1 MTQITTEPMA
11 MSQVHTSNDYSTF
24 KTMEGNRNIN
34 KLHLRRLKESIKDN
48 YLFTVITVNENHE
61 IIDGQH
67 RFAAIKELGLP
78 VRYVVCEGYGLN
90 EIQILNRNSKN
101 WNSDDYLEGYCNL
114 GNREYQKYKEFKER
128 YDFGH
133 NETMS
138 MLTGYNSGN
147 GKVIDK
153 FRRGKFRITHLGEAR
168 AKADKI
174 SLFKGIYKGYKRRAF
189 IYALLDLMD
198 KEQFEFTEFLQKVK
212 LQPSALTDCKDREQ
226 YISLIEEIYNY
237 KRRMKVNLRY

>member
-1 MTQITTEPMA
+1 MP
-11 MSQVHTSNDYSTF
+11 SRQVHTSNDYSTF
-24 KTMEGNRNIN
+24 KTMDGNRNLN

-78 VRYVVCEGYGLN
+78 IRYVVCEGYGLN
-90 EIQILNRNSKN
+90 EIQIFNRNSKN
-101 WNSDDYLEGYCNL
+101 WNSDDYLTGYCNL
-114 GNREYQKYKEFKER
+114 GNREYQKYKEFKDR
-128 YDFGH
+128 YGFGH

-138 MLTGYNSGN
+138 MLTGYNSGS
-147 GKVIDK
+147 GKVIEK
-153 FRRGKFRITHLGEAR
+153 FRRGKFRITHLREAR

-174 SLFKGIYKGYKRRAF
+174 LLFKDLYKGYKRRAF
-189 IYALLDLMD
+189 VYALLELMD

-212 LQPSALTDCKDREQ
+212 IQPSAMTDCKDREQ